1 MNEIQFKK
9 DNLFHTFATY
19 ASANVLSMMGLSFNV
34 LTDTFFVANGIGS
47 TALAALNIV
56 LPIFALIAGLGLMNG
71 MGSATKYMI
80 FKASKNHEE
89 GNKVFTHGLYY
100 AGFLSVILFIL
111 GVFFSEDI
119 VVLLGANKETLS
131 LARDYC
137 ATILGFAFAF
147 LFNHHL
153 ICMIRNDGAPKLA
166 MIAMLSGNI
175 TNIIFDY
182 LFIYEFNMGLF
193 GAAIA
198 TCFSPV
204 VSMIILSSYLFKK
217 KNHFH
222 LIKCKLEMATFLA
235 ITKIGSSSFL
245 NEMSSGLVMLAFN
258 YSILAYAGNIGI
270 AAYGIIA
277 NLGLVFQAV
286 FTGLAQGIQ
295 PLLSYAF
302 GVKDQASIHKLIK
315 YALITSLLIGVC
327 FYLSGLC
334 FPNQLVALFNQKGN
348 EALSLIATNGITL
361 YFPAFIFMGINI
373 VLTCFFASVNAPS
386 PSLLLSLLRGF
397 VLVLMFIYVLPSFL
411 QLDGIWLSVP
421 ASECISC
428 MIGLGILFFYIKKEN
443 KLI

>member
-9 DNLFHTFATY
+9 DNLFHTFTTY

-34 LTDTFFVANGIGS
+34 FTDTFFVANGIGAV
-47 TALAALNIV
+47 ALAALNIV
-56 LPIFALIAGLGLMNG
+56 LPVFALIAGLGLMNG

-100 AGFLSVILFIL
+100 AGFLSIILLIL
-111 GVFFSEDI
+111 GVFFSKDI
-119 VVLLGANKETLS
+119 VILLGANKETLY

-137 ATILGFAFAF
+137 ATILGFSFAF
-147 LFNHHL
+147 FFNHHL
-153 ICMIRNDGAPKLA
+153 ICTIRNDGAPKLA

-204 VSMIILSSYLFKK
+204 VSIIILSSYLFKK

-222 LIKCKLEMATFLA
+222 LIKCKLEMATFIS

-258 YSILAYAGNIGI
+258 YSILAYAGNTGI

-302 GVKDQASIHKLIK
+302 GVKDQTSIHKLIK
-315 YALITSLLIGVC
+315 YALITSLLIGVL

-348 EALSLIATNGITL
+348 NALSLIATNGISL
-361 YFPAFIFMGINI
+361 YFPAFIFMGINV
-373 VLTCFFASVNAPS
+373 VLTCFFASVNAPA

-397 VLVLMFIYVLPSFL
+397 VLVLIFIYVLPSFL

-421 ASECISC
+421 ATELISC
-428 MIGLGILFFYIKKEN
+428 IIGLCILSFYIKKEN
-443 KLI
+443 KLM